1 MRKEKY
7 ITRAVGEKVNGF
19 FVRLPPYNKGRY
31 AKLKS
36 FPISKSTVEK
46 TFNKAIRYRNQYL
59 KKNNLLHLLK
69 QKDQKSIINSNNKS
83 GINGITRQKRY
94 KYGYVH
100 HYWVAQWCIKGK
112 VRNQAFNVDTYGEKG
127 AFLWALDK
135 RYRMKGP
142 IMIVDKNKRK
152 SWPCA
157 VPRCYTE

>member
-46 TFNKAIRYRNQYL
+46 TFNKAIRYRNDYL

-69 QKDQKSIINSNNKS
+69 QKDQRSVVNSNNKS
-83 GINGITRQKRY
+83 GINGVSRQKRY

-100 HYWVAQWCIKGK
+100 HYWVAQWCIKGI

-142 IMIVDKNKRK
+142 IMIVDKKKRK

-157 VPRCYTE
+157 VPRHYTE